1 MKYYSII
8 FLSLIDSNFLITNF
22 DLNWLLQIFR
32 FLKLTFSSHKVRSIS
47 DDLSFILLF
56 EKSTSIIL
64 AAAPSLFTI
73 KNSQSFSH
81 PISVISLLETFRVLI
96 ESGSPSAKS
105 TTLSIIEMKNSSPR
119 FLFDK
124 SRVVLPFS
132 RTSEITS

>member
-1 MKYYSII
+1 M

-22 DLNWLLQIFR
+22 DLNWLLEIFK
-32 FLKLTFSSHKVRSIS
+32 FLKPIFSSHKVRSIS

-81 PISVISLLETFRVLI
+81 PISVISLLETFRILI

-124 SRVVLPFS
+124 SNVVLPFS